1 MFQAKGNIFNTGGAG
16 NLLAWS
22 RITGRNAKGRGVSV
36 ALVDSGINA
45 WHSHVGEVSGGVSVG
60 LEEGRL
66 VWEEDFRDNLGHGTA
81 IAGII
86 RAKAPA
92 VHLYGVRIFQR
103 SLNTYPTVVA
113 AAVKW
118 AADRGI
124 AVINLS
130 LGTANSR
137 YAPILHEACEY
148 AAGCGSIV
156 IAAACSADFPN
167 IPGAAVPSHT
177 AVPGGTAFPGWPAA
191 LNCVI
196 GVQAGTI
203 CGWNDYR
210 FHPGSLVEFTAH
222 GFPRPLAG
230 RPQNLNLQG
239 NSFATGHLTALAA
252 CLLEKHPGMDVEGL
266 RRLLQEIW
274 SG

>member
-1 MFQAKGNIFNTGGAG
+1 MGLWGDSAVLQAEGKSFNTGGVG
-16 NLLAWS
+16 NLLTWS
-22 RITGRNAKGRGVSV
+22 QVAGRNVKGRGVPV
-36 ALVDSGINA
+36 ALIDSGINA
-45 WHSHVGEVSGGVSVG
+45 RHSHVGPVSGGVAVS

-66 VWEEDFRDNLGHGTA
+66 VWDDDFRDSLGHGTA

-92 VHLYGVRIFQR
+92 VNLYGVRIFQR

-124 AVINLS
+124 SIINLS

-137 YAPILHEACEY
+137 YVPILQEACEY
-148 AAGCGSIV
+148 AADRGGII
-156 IAAACSADFPN
+156 IAAAGSA
-167 IPGAAVPSHT
+167 
-177 AVPGGTAFPGWPAA
+177 AFPGWPAA

-196 GVQAGTI
+196 GVQAGTG
-203 CGWNDYR
+203 CGWNDYS

-222 GFPRPLAG
+222 GFPRSLAG
-230 RPQNLNLQG
+230 RPQSLNLRG

-274 SG
+274 LR

>member
-1 MFQAKGNIFNTGGAG
+1 MLQAKGDIFNNGGAG

-22 RITGRNAKGRGVSV
+22 RIVGRNAKGRGVSV
-36 ALVDSGINA
+36 ALVDSGINPR
-45 WHSHVGEVSGGVSVG
+45 HSHVGAVSGGVTVG

-66 VWEEDFRDNLGHGTA
+66 VWDEDFRDNLGHGTA

-92 VHLYGVRIFQR
+92 VDLYGIRIFQR

-130 LGTANSR
+130 LGTSNSR
-137 YAPILHEACEY
+137 YVPILQEACEY

-156 IAAACSADFPN
+156 IAAACSADIPN
-167 IPGAAVPSHT
+167 GPSAAAPGNTS
-177 AVPGGTAFPGWPAA
+177 FPGWPAA

-230 RPQNLNLQG
+230 RPQSLNLQG

-274 SG
+274 LR